1 MTRII
6 GVGDNTVDTYL
17 HKRMMFPGG
26 NALNVPVLAHRYGH
40 PAAYLGWLGKDERG
54 DLILKALAEEDIDI
68 SHCRVIEGGATS
80 FSTVTLVDGDRVF
93 GESNHGATLMIKLED
108 EDYEYIS
115 TFDLVHTSVFSYLEA
130 QIMDLKRASQRLSF
144 DFSQKL
150 DEDYLKKI
158 LPFVDIAF
166 FSLADVD
173 QKGMDELMHKAI
185 QLGPSL
191 VVMTRGKDGAWVFDG
206 NKLYHQGVIPVQAVD
221 TLGAGDAFAARFL
234 VEYVDGT
241 PIQAAMQRAAESAAQ
256 NCTWYGAFG
265 RGVSY

>member
-1 MTRII
+1 MTRLI

-26 NALNVPVLAHRYGH
+26 NALNVAVLAHRYGH

-54 DLILKALAEEDIDI
+54 MLIMNALADEGIDT
-68 SHCRVIEGGATS
+68 SHCRVLEGESTS
-80 FSTVTLVDGDRVF
+80 YSTVTLVDGDRVF
-93 GESNHGATLMIKLED
+93 GESTHGATNLIKLEAA
-108 EDYEYIS
+108 DYAYIS
-115 TFDLVHTSVFSYLEA
+115 TFDLVHTSVSSYLEG
-130 QIMDLKRASQRLSF
+130 QIQDLKRASRRLSF

-150 DEDYLKKI
+150 EDDYLQKI

-173 QKGMDELMHKAI
+173 PKGMDDLMNKAI
-185 QLGPSL
+185 HSGPSL

-206 NKLYHQGVIPVQAVD
+206 EKLYHQGVIPVQAVD

-241 PIQAAMQRAAESAAQ
+241 PIQMAMQRAAESAAQ
-256 NCTWYGAFG
+256 NCTWFGAFG
-265 RGVSY
+265 YGVAY

>member
-1 MTRII
+1 MTRVI

-26 NALNVPVLAHRYGH
+26 NALNVAVLAHRYGH

-54 DLILKALAEEDIDI
+54 DLILNALAGEGIDT
-68 SHCRVIEGGATS
+68 SRCRVIDGEVTS

-93 GESNHGATLMIKLED
+93 GEGIHGATNLIKLDD
-108 EDYEYIS
+108 EDFAYIS
-115 TFDLVHTSVFSYLEA
+115 GFDLVHTSVFSYLEG
-130 QIMDLKRASQRLSF
+130 QIDELKRASQCLSY
-144 DFSQKL
+144 DFSQEL
-150 DEDYLKKI
+150 DEAYLKKI
-158 LPFVDIAF
+158 LPYVDIAF

-173 QKGMDELMHKAI
+173 QKGMDDLMHKAI

-206 NKLYHQGVIPVQAVD
+206 DNLYHQGVIPVQAVD

-241 PIQAAMQRAAESAAQ
+241 SIPDAMQFAAQSAAQ
-256 NCTWYGAFG
+256 NCTWFGAFG
-265 RGVSY
+265 HGVSY

>member
-17 HKRMMFPGG
+17 HKRMLYPGG
-26 NALNVPVLAHRYGH
+26 NALNVSVLAHRYGH
-40 PAAYLGWLGKDERG
+40 PTAYLGWLGKDERG
-54 DLILKALAEEDIDI
+54 DLILRALAEEGIDT
-68 SHCRVIEGGATS
+68 SHCRVIEDGATS

-93 GESNHGATLMIKLED
+93 GESNHGTSILLTLED
-108 EDYEYIS
+108 KDFDYIS
-115 TFDLVHTSVFSYLEA
+115 SFDLVHTSVYSHLEE
-130 QIMDLKRASQRLSF
+130 QIVDLKHASQRLSF
-144 DFSQKL
+144 DFSQQL
-150 DEDYLKKI
+150 DEAYLKEI

-173 QKGMDELMHKAI
+173 QSGMDELMHKAL

-191 VVMTRGKDGAWVFDG
+191 VVMTRGKDGAWVYDG

-234 VEYVDGT
+234 VEYLDGT
-241 PIQAAMQRAAESAAQ
+241 PIPLAMQRAAESAAQ

-265 RGVSY
+265 HGVSY

>member
-1 MTRII
+1 MTRLI

-26 NALNVPVLAHRYGH
+26 NALNVAVLAHRYGH

-54 DLILKALAEEDIDI
+54 DLIMNALAEEGVDT
-68 SHCRVIEGGATS
+68 SRCRVLEGESTS
-80 FSTVTLVDGDRVF
+80 YSTVTLVDGDRVF
-93 GESNHGATLMIKLED
+93 GEGSHGATNLIKLVAD
-108 EDYEYIS
+108 DYAYIS
-115 TFDLVHTSVFSYLEA
+115 TFDLVHTSVFSYLED
-130 QIMDLKRASQRLSF
+130 QIVELKRASQRLSF
-144 DFSQKL
+144 DFSQEL
-150 DEDYLKKI
+150 DEKNLSKI

-173 QKGMDELMHKAI
+173 QSGMDALMRKAI
-185 QLGPSL
+185 QSGPSL

-206 NKLYHQGVIPVQAVD
+206 EKLYHQGVIPVQAVD

-241 PIQAAMQRAAESAAQ
+241 PIQLAMQRAAESAAQ

-265 RGVSY
+265 YGVSY